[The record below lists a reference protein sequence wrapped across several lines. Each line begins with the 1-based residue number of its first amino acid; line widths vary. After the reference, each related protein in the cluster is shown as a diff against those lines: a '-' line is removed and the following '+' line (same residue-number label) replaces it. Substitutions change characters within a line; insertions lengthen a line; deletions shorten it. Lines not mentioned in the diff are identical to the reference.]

1 MRILNVVFVQAVP
14 SQVELLYRQYKDKKE
29 KLQEQTKE
37 QVMEKYGQLGEK
49 PPEDVQL
56 LQQSEHYVEYDRFG
70 RVIVGQVAK
79 TRSR

>member
-1 MRILNVVFVQAVP
+1 M
-14 SQVELLYRQYKDKKE
+14 ELLYRQYKDKKE

-49 PPEDVQL
+49 PPEDVKL
-56 LQQSEHYVEYDRFG
+56 LQQSEHYVEYDKFG